1 MLFPLLTTAQEPQL
15 NNDYQ
20 KDNHLKRK
28 KLVCGISSE
37 IYKTNKLSYSDDISL
52 SVGYIIFDNI
62 YFGTQINSNGPNLVN
77 RIYMGYKSDFYL
89 TFKYHGN
96 IENGRTTKS
105 GFGYEYFFN
114 KFLSINSEIL
124 FYTYK
129 RKDIKTRRSINLNEF
144 LSDFNSGVTTHT
156 EYINEDHE
164 SGIFLVGLQIHF

>member
-1 MLFPLLTTAQEPQL
+1 MLFPLLLTAQESQL
-15 NNDYQ
+15 K
-20 KDNHLKRK
+20 KDFQTENHLKRK

-37 IYKTNKLSYSDDISL
+37 IYKTNKLSHSDDISL

-62 YFGTQINSNGPNLVN
+62 YFGTQINSKGPNLVN

-89 TFKYHGN
+89 TFKYHGS
-96 IENGRTTKS
+96 IESGRTTKS

-129 RKDIKTRRSINLNEF
+129 RKDIKTRRSINLGEF
-144 LSDFNSGVTTHT
+144 LSDFNSGVTTYT
-156 EYINEDHE
+156 EYINEDYD